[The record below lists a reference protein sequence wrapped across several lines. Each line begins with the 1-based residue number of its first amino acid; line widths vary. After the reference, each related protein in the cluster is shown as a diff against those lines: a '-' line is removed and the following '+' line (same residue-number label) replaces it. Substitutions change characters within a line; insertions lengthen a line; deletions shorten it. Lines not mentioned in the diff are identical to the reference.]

1 MTRREWKRQQRKR
14 QIRHRVFMTVMSAI
28 AVALTVCV
36 IDSVMLFRELEKF
49 ERQSAEFDANM
60 AAVEQQREASGQNA
74 MLERVRQ
81 WREEQEAAGQQDES
95 DRYAVFDTMSADWGG
110 ENEGFAYHEIPEEYE
125 DTGGYFPEKMQCY
138 TYILCKQYGVDYSL
152 VVALIE
158 RESGY
163 VFDKVGDDGN
173 SIGYMQIYESAHTD
187 RMERLNCTNL
197 KNPYQNAMVGI
208 DFLAE
213 LIEKCGT
220 VQDALAAYNY
230 GERGA
235 REHLWNNGIYVYS
248 YNEGIMNRA
257 RELEEEWSIERTD

>member
-1 MTRREWKRQQRKR
+1 MA
-14 QIRHRVFMTVMSAI
+14 VMS
-28 AVALTVCV
+28 VLVVVLTACV
-36 IDSVMLFRELEKF
+36 IDGVMFFREREEF
-49 ERQSAEFDANM
+49 EGQSAEFDAHM
-60 AAVEQQREASGQNA
+60 AAVEQQREASGQSVT
-74 MLERVRQ
+74 LESVRAYMETQ
-81 WREEQEAAGQQDES
+81 GQQDEP

-110 ENEGFAYHEIPEEYE
+110 ENDGFVYHAIPEEYK

-152 VVALIE
+152 IVALIE
-158 RESGY
+158 RESSY

-173 SIGYMQIYESAHTD
+173 SVGYMQIYESAHTD

-197 KNPYQNAMVGI
+197 KNPYQNVMVGI
-208 DFLAE
+208 DYLAE
-213 LIEKCGT
+213 LIEKYGT

-248 YNEGIMNRA
+248 YNEGIMSRA
-257 RELEEEWSIERTD
+257 RELEEEWSIEKTD

>member
-1 MTRREWKRQQRKR
+1 M
-14 QIRHRVFMTVMSAI
+14 
-28 AVALTVCV
+28 AVLAVVLTACV
-36 IDSVMLFRELEKF
+36 IDSVMLFREREEF
-49 ERQSAEFDANM
+49 ERQSAEFDAHM
-60 AAVEQQREASGQNA
+60 AAVEQQREASGQNVT
-74 MLERVRQ
+74 LESVRAYMKTQ
-81 WREEQEAAGQQDES
+81 GQQDEP

-110 ENEGFAYHEIPEEYE
+110 ENDGFVYHAIPEEYK

-152 VVALIE
+152 IVALIE
-158 RESGY
+158 RESSY

-173 SIGYMQIYESAHTD
+173 SVGYMQIYESAHTD

-197 KNPYQNAMVGI
+197 KNPYQNVMVGI
-208 DFLAE
+208 DYLAE
-213 LIEKCGT
+213 LIEKYGT

-248 YNEGIMNRA
+248 YNEGIMSRA
-257 RELEEEWSIERTD
+257 RELEEEWSIEKTD

>member
-1 MTRREWKRQQRKR
+1 MMSVLAVVMT
-14 QIRHRVFMTVMSAI
+14 I
-28 AVALTVCV
+28 CV
-36 IDSVMLFRELEKF
+36 IDGAVLFGSNRQQDTQKELF
-49 ERQSAEFDANM
+49 AGMTAER
-60 AAVEQQREASGQNA
+60 QREASGQNA
-74 MLERVRQ
+74 TLESVRDHTETQ
-81 WREEQEAAGQQDES
+81 GQQDEP

-110 ENEGFAYHEIPEEYE
+110 ENDGFVYHAIPEEYE

-138 TYILCKQYGVDYSL
+138 TYILCKQYGVNYSL

-163 VFDKVGDDGN
+163 VFDKTGDDGN

-197 KNPYQNAMVGI
+197 KNPYQNVMVGI

-213 LIEKCGT
+213 LIEKYGT

-235 REHLWNNGIYVYS
+235 RKHLWNNGIYVYS

-257 RELEEEWSIERTD
+257 RELEEEWNIEKSD

>member
-1 MTRREWKRQQRKR
+1 MA
-14 QIRHRVFMTVMSAI
+14 VMS
-28 AVALTVCV
+28 VLVVVLTACV
-36 IDSVMLFRELEKF
+36 IDGVMFFREREEF
-49 ERQSAEFDANM
+49 EGQSAEFDAHM
-60 AAVEQQREASGQNA
+60 AAVEQQREASGQSVT
-74 MLERVRQ
+74 LESVRAYMETQ
-81 WREEQEAAGQQDES
+81 GQQDEP

-110 ENEGFAYHEIPEEYE
+110 ENDGFVYHAIPEEYK

-152 VVALIE
+152 IVALIE

-173 SIGYMQIYESAHTD
+173 SVGYMQIYESAHTD

-197 KNPYQNAMVGI
+197 KNPYQNVMVGI
-208 DFLAE
+208 DYLAE
-213 LIEKCGT
+213 LIEKYGT

-235 REHLWNNGIYVYS
+235 REHLWNKGIYVYS

-257 RELEEEWSIERTD
+257 RELEEEWNIERTD

>member
-1 MTRREWKRQQRKR
+1 MT
-14 QIRHRVFMTVMSAI
+14 MMSVLAI
-28 AVALTVCV
+28 MLTVCV
-36 IDSVMLFRELEKF
+36 IDGVLTFQKQEEFAGRSV
-49 ERQSAEFDANM
+49 EFDAHM
-60 AAVEQQREASGQNA
+60 AAVEQQQKASGQNA
-74 MLERVRQ
+74 TLESVRTYMETQ
-81 WREEQEAAGQQDES
+81 GQQDEP
-95 DRYAVFDTMSADWGG
+95 DRYAVFDAMSADWGG
-110 ENEGFAYHEIPEEYE
+110 ENDGFVYHAISDEYE

-158 RESGY
+158 RESSY

-173 SIGYMQIYESAHTD
+173 SVGYMQIYESAHTD

-197 KNPYQNAMVGI
+197 KNPYQNVKVGI
-208 DFLAE
+208 DYLAE
-213 LIEKCGT
+213 LIEKYGT

-235 REHLWNNGIYVYS
+235 RTHLWNNGIYVYS

-257 RELEEEWSIERTD
+257 SELEEEWSIEKTD

>member
-1 MTRREWKRQQRKR
+1 
-14 QIRHRVFMTVMSAI
+14 MSAL
-28 AVALTVCV
+28 V
-36 IDSVMLFRELEKF
+36 VMLTACLIVGAVNERKAREHE
-49 ERQSAEFDANM
+49 EQSKEFDARM
-60 AAVEQQREASGQNA
+60 AAVEQKRETSGQNA
-74 MLERVRQ
+74 TLECVRAYIETQ
-81 WREEQEAAGQQDES
+81 GQQDEP

-110 ENEGFAYHEIPEEYE
+110 ENDGFVYHAIPEEYA
-125 DTGGYFPEKMQCY
+125 DTGRYFPEKMQCY

-173 SIGYMQIYESAHTD
+173 SIGYMQVYESAHTD

-197 KNPYQNAMVGI
+197 KNPYQNVMVGI
-208 DFLAE
+208 DYLAE
-213 LIEKCGT
+213 LIEKYGT

-235 REHLWNNGIYVYS
+235 REHLWNNGIHVYS
-248 YNEGIMNRA
+248 YNEGIMSRA
-257 RELEEEWSIERTD
+257 RELEEEWSIETGD

>member
-1 MTRREWKRQQRKR
+1 ML
-14 QIRHRVFMTVMSAI
+14 AI
-28 AVALTVCV
+28 VLTACV
-36 IDSVMLFRELEKF
+36 IDSVRLFREPEEF
-49 ERQSAEFDANM
+49 ERQSAEFDAHM
-60 AAVEQQREASGQNA
+60 AAVEWQREESGQNA
-74 MLERVRQ
+74 ILESVRAYMETQ
-81 WREEQEAAGQQDES
+81 GQQDEP
-95 DRYAVFDTMSADWGG
+95 DRYAIFDTMSADWGG
-110 ENEGFAYHEIPEEYE
+110 ENDGFVYHAIPEEYE

-158 RESGY
+158 RESSY

-173 SIGYMQIYESAHTD
+173 SVGYMQIYESAHTD

-197 KNPYQNAMVGI
+197 KNPYQNVRVGI
-208 DFLAE
+208 DYLAE
-213 LIEKCGT
+213 LIEKYGT

-235 REHLWNNGIYVYS
+235 RENLWNNGIYVYS

-257 RELEEEWSIERTD
+257 RELEEEWGIEKTD

>member
-1 MTRREWKRQQRKR
+1 MTRREWKRQKKKRQRKR
-14 QIRHRVFMTVMSAI
+14 RVFLTVMSVA
-28 AVALTVCV
+28 AVVLTVGV
-36 IDSVMLFRELEKF
+36 INRVMIFKSIRQQDAQKEFFAGMTVAERRREE
-49 ERQSAEFDANM
+49 
-60 AAVEQQREASGQNA
+60 SGQNA
-74 MLERVRQ
+74 MLESVRAYTETQ
-81 WREEQEAAGQQDES
+81 GQQDEP
-95 DRYAVFDTMSADWGG
+95 DKYAVFDTMSADWGG
-110 ENEGFAYHEIPEEYE
+110 ENDGFVYHAIPEEFE

-187 RMERLNCTNL
+187 RMERLNCTNI
-197 KNPYQNAMVGI
+197 KNPYQNVMVGI

-213 LIEKCGT
+213 LIEKYGT
-220 VQDALAAYNY
+220 VQDAFAAYNY

-235 REHLWNNGIYVYS
+235 REHLWNKGIYVYS

-257 RELEEEWSIERTD
+257 RELEEEWNIERTD

>member
-1 MTRREWKRQQRKR
+1 MTRWEWKCQKKKRQRKR
-14 QIRHRVFMTVMSAI
+14 RIFLTVMS
-28 AVALTVCV
+28 VLVVVLTACV
-36 IDSVMLFRELEKF
+36 IDGVMFFREREEF
-49 ERQSAEFDANM
+49 EGQSAEFDAHM
-60 AAVEQQREASGQNA
+60 AAVEQQREASGQSVT
-74 MLERVRQ
+74 LESVRAYMETQ
-81 WREEQEAAGQQDES
+81 GQQDEP

-110 ENEGFAYHEIPEEYE
+110 ENDGFVYHAIPEEYK

-197 KNPYQNAMVGI
+197 KNPYQNVMVGI
-208 DFLAE
+208 DFIAE
-213 LIEKCGT
+213 LIEKYGT

-235 REHLWNNGIYVYS
+235 REHLWNKGIYVYS

-257 RELEEEWSIERTD
+257 RELEEEWNIERTD